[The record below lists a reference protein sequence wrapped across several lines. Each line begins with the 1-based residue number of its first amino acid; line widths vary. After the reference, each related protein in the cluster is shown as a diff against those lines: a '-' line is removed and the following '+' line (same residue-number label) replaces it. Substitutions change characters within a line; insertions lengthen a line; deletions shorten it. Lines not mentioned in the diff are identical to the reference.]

1 MQYWTL
7 FAIFFAYTI
16 QIPSVVDASPTKNIN
31 TNKGYYRLEKR
42 DRKVH
47 KISDLNIEDIANL
60 RQWDEDEYNAIMST
74 MSGGTN
80 NLRHRQLQNGN
91 NNEPYQQKPQYTST
105 QTVTTGWQKAALISC
120 GLVFFGL
127 LFYVISLRNELAH
140 LNQYIPLGYKLFPDN
155 AEEESEERPSATG
168 VEMF

>member
-1 MQYWTL
+1 MKYWTI
-7 FAIFFAYTI
+7 FAVFFAYII
-16 QIPSVVDASPTKNIN
+16 QISSVVDAASPTKHIN
-31 TNKGYYRLEKR
+31 TNKGYYTLEKR

-47 KISDLNIEDIANL
+47 KISDLDSIEDIANK

-80 NLRHRQLQNGN
+80 NLRHRQLQST
-91 NNEPYQQKPQYTST
+91 NETYQQKPQYNST
-105 QTVTTGWQKAALISC
+105 QSVTRGWQKALLISC
-120 GLVFFGL
+120 GCIFFAL

-140 LNQYIPLGYKLFPDN
+140 LNQYVPLGYKLFPDN
-155 AEEESEERPSATG
+155 AEEESERPQASG

>member
-1 MQYWTL
+1 MKYWSL
-7 FAIFFAYTI
+7 FAIFFAYII
-16 QIPSVVDASPTKNIN
+16 QLTTVVDASPTKNIN
-31 TNKGYYRLEKR
+31 TNKGYYKLEKR

-47 KISDLNIEDIANL
+47 KISDLDIDDANL

-91 NNEPYQQKPQYTST
+91 NNDPYQQKPQYTST

-155 AEEESEERPSATG
+155 AEEEERPSPTG

>member
-1 MQYWTL
+1 MKYWTL
-7 FAIFFAYTI
+7 FAISFAYNI
-16 QIPSVVDASPTKNIN
+16 QLTTVVDASPTKNIN

-47 KISDLNIEDIANL
+47 KISDLNAKDIANL

-91 NNEPYQQKPQYTST
+91 NNDPYQQKPQYTST

-155 AEEESEERPSATG
+155 AEEEERPAATG

>member
-1 MQYWTL
+1 MKYLTL
-7 FAIFFAYTI
+7 FAIFFAYII
-16 QIPSVVDASPTKNIN
+16 QLTTVDAASPTKNIN
-31 TNKGYYRLEKR
+31 TNKGYYKLEKR
-42 DRKVH
+42 DKKVY
-47 KISDLNIEDIANL
+47 KISNLDIEDIANL

-80 NLRHRQLQNGN
+80 NLRHRQLQNN
-91 NNEPYQQKPQYTST
+91 NDPYQQKPQYTST
-105 QTVTTGWQKAALISC
+105 TTVTRGWQKAALISC
-120 GLVFFGL
+120 GLVFFAL
-127 LFYVISLRNELAH
+127 LAYVISLRNELAH